1 MRADG
6 GVCWDILRG
15 MTAEQ
20 HTNRLAGE
28 TSPYLLQHQHN
39 PVDWYPWGEEAL
51 TRAKS
56 EDKPIFLSIGY
67 SACHW
72 CHVMERESFENDDVA
87 ALLNELF
94 VSIKVDREE
103 RPDLDDIYM
112 QATQLL
118 SGQGGW
124 PMSVFLTCDRKP
136 FYAGTYFPP
145 HGRHGLPAF
154 SDVLQ
159 RLAHAWQHDREQIV
173 GQADKV
179 VERMQQLVLS
189 AEHLP
194 ELGSS
199 PERPRL
205 DLVDLA
211 VDHLARVHDPTH
223 GGFGGAPKFP
233 HSDDIRLLLRQHV
246 ATGAGAALSMAE
258 HTLDCMARGG
268 IFDQLGG
275 GFARYSTDAEWAV
288 PHFEKMLYDNA
299 LLVRVYLE
307 AHQITGRAD
316 FGLVA
321 RRCCEWVLR
330 EMVDPEGGLLSTQDA
345 DSEGD
350 EGRFFVWQR
359 DEVLSVVGRE
369 HKQLVDAYWGLGENE
384 NFEGIH
390 WVLLRTRPDVEI
402 AAGLG
407 MDVDS
412 MNAAIEPLRLK
423 LFEHRE
429 QRVHPDTDD
438 KVLVSWNGL
447 MIGALARAGR
457 LLAEP
462 RFIEAARN
470 AARFCLTT
478 MRPDGSLLAT
488 WRQGKAHLNGTLADH
503 AYLAEGLLDLFEVEG
518 DSSWADAAVEL
529 VEDVRARFSDR
540 ERAGFYFTSDDHEQL
555 VARPRDLF
563 DGALPSSNAV
573 MADVLVRLAELTGN
587 ADYRDEA
594 DRLFATV
601 EPLVRAS
608 PPAFGRM
615 LLSLMRAHDGSRS
628 VVIADGEGRDALWA
642 AAEAAGDPGLAVFA
656 VPGEGVEAAVGERYP
671 LLAGKTGSAG
681 RATAY
686 ACRHGTCAAPMGAG
700 ADLAR
705 ALS

>member
-1 MRADG
+1 
-6 GVCWDILRG
+6 
-15 MTAEQ
+15 MTTEQ
-20 HTNRLAGE
+20 HTNSLAGE

-39 PVDWYPWGEEAL
+39 PVDWHPWGDEAL
-51 TRAKS
+51 ARARD

-72 CHVMERESFENDDVA
+72 CHVMERESFENDAVA

-112 QATQLL
+112 QATQLI
-118 SGQGGW
+118 SGHGGW
-124 PMSVFLTCDRKP
+124 PMSVFLTSERKP

-145 HGRHGLPAF
+145 QGRHGLPGF
-154 SDVLQ
+154 SDVLR
-159 RLAHAWQHDREQIV
+159 RLSHAWKNDREQIT

-194 ELGSS
+194 ELGAS

-211 VDHLARVHDPTH
+211 VGHLGQVYDPKY

-246 ATGAGAALSMAE
+246 ATGDGQALAMAE

-299 LLVRVYLE
+299 LLVRAYLE
-307 AHQITGRAD
+307 AYQITGRAD
-316 FGLVA
+316 FGVVA
-321 RRCCEWVLR
+321 RRCCDWVLR
-330 EMVDPEGGLLSTQDA
+330 EMVDPQGGLLSTQDA

-359 DEVLSVVGRE
+359 DEVLSVVGRK
-369 HKQLVDAYWGLGENE
+369 HKRLVDAYWGLGESE

-402 AAGLG
+402 AAELGL
-407 MDVDS
+407 DVEA
-412 MNAAIEPLRLK
+412 MHAAIEPLRAQ

-457 LLAEP
+457 VLDEP

-470 AARFCLTT
+470 AAQFCLTT
-478 MRPDGSLLAT
+478 MRPDGRLLAT
-488 WRQGKAHLNGTLADH
+488 WRQGKAHLNATLADH

-518 DSSWADAAVEL
+518 NSSWADAAVEL
-529 VEDVRARFSDR
+529 VDDVRARFADR
-540 ERAGFYFTSDDHEQL
+540 ERAGFFFTSDDHEQL

-573 MADVLVRLAELTGN
+573 MADVLVRLAELTGEP
-587 ADYRDEA
+587 DYQDEA

-615 LLSLMRAHDGSRS
+615 LLSLMRAHDGSRC
-628 VVIADGEGRDALWA
+628 VVIADGTGRDALLA
-642 AAEAAGDPGLAVFA
+642 AVSNAADPGLALFE
-656 VPGEGVEAAVGERYP
+656 VPAEGVDAAVAERYP
-671 LLAGKTGSAG
+671 LLAAKTGSDG
-681 RATAY
+681 RATAF
-686 ACRHGTCAAPMGAG
+686 ACRHGTCAAPATDPDG
-700 ADLAR
+700 LSR